1 LGLGKVENRFGGTYY
16 LYDGGEDSFRKTG
29 SKQIHER
36 LSKYEKME
44 RISLLELAIWRTSC
58 LNAGSTKF
66 DSIMQ
71 AMEDYLLARDEGS
84 NSAEYK
90 RECQIKS
97 GADAI
102 IQGVLPFLEECK
114 PQLYHDLSQ

>member
-1 LGLGKVENRFGGTYY
+1 VENRFGGTYY
-16 LYDGGEDSFRKTG
+16 LHDGGEDSER
-29 SKQIHER
+29 QVIHIYES

-84 NSAEYK
+84 NSAEHK